1 MPRIFRAIGDELN
14 QRFNR
19 KKASSTNELIGFRDN
34 GAVVSRDRRGTLKV
48 EIPNVSEKS
57 ETLGSD
63 PLAIYKPSGAK
74 QADAAKAMGN
84 FTGWTYAAVNAGRH
98 ENNGAHSSSDYVQAL
113 TKLLPVGHPVGLFKC
128 DIALPIEDDRAAV
141 LGSRDC
147 VRPAGNQMI
156 GARRGRSVNWHFRR
170 ERLPKGL
177 DLGKPESVES
187 CGRKLASIERSAG
200 WRHREE
206 LIV

>member
-74 QADAAKAMGN
+74 QAD
-84 FTGWTYAAVNAGRH
+84 
-98 ENNGAHSSSDYVQAL
+98 
-113 TKLLPVGHPVGLFKC
+113 
-128 DIALPIEDDRAAV
+128 
-141 LGSRDC
+141 
-147 VRPAGNQMI
+147 
-156 GARRGRSVNWHFRR
+156 RR